1 MASKK
6 PIVKQVAWLSVIPQI
21 AFLMA
26 MIFLAGA
33 LGFQNAILPGVIIYL
48 AISFPLR
55 FGIPHHHRK
64 GIALFK
70 QGAFAEAIPFFE
82 KSYLFF
88 KKYSWVD
95 RYRYVTLLSS
105 SQISYREMALLNIAF
120 CHGQSGDGK
129 KSRDYYEKTLYE
141 FPDSE
146 MAKASLQ
153 MFQSAKDLAEPT
165 RDTE

>member
-6 PIVKQVAWLSVIPQI
+6 PLVKQIAWLSVFPQI

-26 MIFLAGA
+26 MIFFARY
-33 LGFQNAILPGVIIYL
+33 LGFQNFILPGVIIYL

-55 FGIPHHHRK
+55 FGIPRHHRK

-70 QGAFAEAIPFFE
+70 KGSFVEAIPFFE
-82 KSYLFF
+82 KSYDFF
-88 KKYSWVD
+88 KKNSWID
-95 RYRYVTLLSS
+95 RYRYITLLSS
-105 SQISYREMALLNIAF
+105 SQISYTEMALLNIAF

-146 MAKASLQ
+146 IAKTSLQ
-153 MFQSAKDLAEPT
+153 MFQLTKDLDEPHA
-165 RDTE
+165 